1 MLEHV
6 KEEIMEIEE
15 MDNHTLNIQSKDH
28 EALSNTLLGKRYY
41 RFQGAFLHCESQ
53 NLASKILNY
62 GFCANLHTL
71 VGKLV
76 RLVHRLLCEGKGVGR
91 KFTRSPTGM
100 TGPVLGQ
107 TIGI

>member
-1 MLEHV
+1 MLGHV

-53 NLASKILNY
+53 TLASKILNY
-62 GFCANLHTL
+62 GFCANLHTQL
-71 VGKLV
+71 ENLYGLSIGFSA
-76 RLVHRLLCEGKGVGR
+76 RGR
-91 KFTRSPTGM
+91 SRSKIHKKPH
-100 TGPVLGQ
+100 
-107 TIGI
+107 